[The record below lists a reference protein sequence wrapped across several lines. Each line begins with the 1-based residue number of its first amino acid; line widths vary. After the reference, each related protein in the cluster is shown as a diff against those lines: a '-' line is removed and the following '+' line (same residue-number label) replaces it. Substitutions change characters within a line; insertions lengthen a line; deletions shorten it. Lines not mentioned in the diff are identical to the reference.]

1 MSDFQTADINELL
14 NEKPEPE
21 KKTDVNKFF
30 SQYDKELLSFKPNI
44 RHSREWPS
52 PIRKRRCI
60 K

>member
-1 MSDFQTADINELL
+1 MDIKDLVNQKPKPGKAINERLA
-14 NEKPEPE
+14 E
-21 KKTDVNKFF
+21 
-30 SQYDKELLSFKPNI
+30 YDKELLSFKPNI